1 MIVKK
6 LVLPFLYEEKRNL
19 TNCNYLLFSNA
30 SFYMK
35 WTYNFLTGNEN
46 RCSWKIKKRSTHNME
61 VIWKPAMTGKHALE
75 IRVLN
80 RVVVYK
86 EIESKP
92 GKYFI
97 NVVTYTCILYR
108 YLYILERSIELYL
121 IQALRNCECIKVI
134 M

>member
-1 MIVKK
+1 
-6 LVLPFLYEEKRNL
+6 
-19 TNCNYLLFSNA
+19 
-30 SFYMK
+30 
-35 WTYNFLTGNEN
+35 
-46 RCSWKIKKRSTHNME
+46 ME

-75 IRVLN
+75 IRVLD

-108 YLYILERSIELYL
+108 YLYISERSIELYL